1 MSDGRAGAGTM
12 VAVYQVGT
20 CDVRSEAFTVSSVQV
35 KLSPGMLDCG
45 VREIDASAMRLML
58 LRHAKSEKA
67 EGGMSDHAR
76 RLNAR
81 GKADAPVIGAYMA
94 RHALIPDLAL
104 VSTAERA
111 RQTWERVA
119 GALAAAPR
127 VTYEER
133 LYNAGAEAIIAL
145 VKGMAPTVR
154 TLLVVGHNPGLHEA
168 ARRLIASGDVET
180 RERLNEALPTSG
192 LAVIDF
198 AGKDWRKLHPRGGR
212 LERFVSPRS
221 LAEADRV

>member
-1 MSDGRAGAGTM
+1 
-12 VAVYQVGT
+12 
-20 CDVRSEAFTVSSVQV
+20 
-35 KLSPGMLDCG
+35 
-45 VREIDASAMRLML
+45 MRLIL
-58 LRHAKSEKA
+58 LRHAKTEKA
-67 EGGMSDHAR
+67 EGGMSDQAR
-76 RLNAR
+76 RLNPR

-94 RHALIPDLAL
+94 HHSLIADLVL

-111 RQTWERVA
+111 RQTWERI
-119 GALAAAPR
+119 AAELPTPPR
-127 VTYEER
+127 VVYEER
-133 LYNAGAEAIIAL
+133 LYNAGAEAIITL
-145 VKGMAPTVR
+145 VKGTAPTVR

-180 RERLNEALPTSG
+180 RERLNEGLPTSG
-192 LAVIDF
+192 LVVIDF

>member
-1 MSDGRAGAGTM
+1 
-12 VAVYQVGT
+12 
-20 CDVRSEAFTVSSVQV
+20 
-35 KLSPGMLDCG
+35 MLDCG
-45 VREIDASAMRLML
+45 AREIDASAMRLML
-58 LRHAKSEKA
+58 LRHAKTEKA

-94 RHALIPDLAL
+94 RHALIPDLVL
-104 VSTAERA
+104 ISTAERA

-119 GALAAAPR
+119 GALATPPR

-145 VKGMAPTVR
+145 VKGTAPTVR

-180 RERLNEALPTSG
+180 RERLNEGLPTSG